1 MDGLTSRDL
10 FLIVQR
16 ANNTARRNGRE
27 TLTDADLRQ
36 ALEDFIPDYS
46 PEMQIFMGLLAL
58 REANSRNMIP
68 EAPLL
73 PPYQEFVDG
82 NRIDKTGINRRL
94 MELSDQ
100 LGLNA

>member
-16 ANNTARRNGRE
+16 ANNVARRNGHE

-58 REANSRNMIP
+58 REANSRIMIP
-68 EAPLL
+68 DGLL

-82 NRIDKTGINRRL
+82 NRIDKTGITRRII
-94 MELSDQ
+94 ELSAQ